1 MIIIGGIV
9 GGWFTPTEAGV
20 IAVVYALLVSM
31 LVLRTVRL
39 VDVPRIF
46 VESAMMTAIVMLILG
61 PATVFGSL
69 LIRDHFPDRILAA
82 LGALTS
88 DPTASVFL
96 MLGFIIAAG
105 FVIDVMVLIIMLAY
119 PFAQIAAHYGYDPI
133 HFGVI
138 FILAATIGGITPPV
152 GSLLFVACS
161 IGRIGLT
168 EASRAIW
175 PFVVALVLV
184 NALLVVFPAL
194 TTIVPRLFFD

>member
-1 MIIIGGIV
+1 
-9 GGWFTPTEAGV
+9 
-20 IAVVYALLVSM
+20 M

-39 VDVPRIF
+39 ADVPRIF

-69 LIRDHFPDRILAA
+69 LIRDHFPDKILAGLAA
-82 LGALTS
+82 LTS
-88 DPTASVFL
+88 SPTMSVFL
-96 MLGFIIAAG
+96 MVGFVIAAG

-119 PFAQIAAHYGYDPI
+119 PFAQVAGHYGYDPI
-133 HFGVI
+133 HFGLV
-138 FILAATIGGITPPV
+138 FTLAATIGGITPPV

-161 IGRIGLT
+161 IGRIGLS

-184 NALLVVFPAL
+184 NALLIVFPVL
-194 TTIVPRLFFD
+194 TTIVPSLFFD